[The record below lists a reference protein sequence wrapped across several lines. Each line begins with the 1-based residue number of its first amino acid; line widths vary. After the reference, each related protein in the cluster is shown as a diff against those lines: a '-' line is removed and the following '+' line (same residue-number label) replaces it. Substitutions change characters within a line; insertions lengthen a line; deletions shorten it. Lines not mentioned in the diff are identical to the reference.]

1 MFLTSWCRHL
11 VGAALLALAGT
22 GMAAPPSDQPPASV
36 YRQIKDWTL
45 ICDNTR
51 YCEAK
56 GLVEGNHATL
66 RIEREAGPNTS
77 FNLVIDALGEL
88 RPDLLR
94 VDGKPT
100 ALQHINWNK
109 GGRRDLSETQLSV
122 SRRKAKRA
130 LAALLEGNALSLGAS
145 AQDATISLIGLK
157 AVLLAMDEQQGR
169 LDTPGALI
177 RTGPLAENRVAAAVP
192 LPYLPA
198 RPIVAAALPQGFLAA
213 VRTARSST
221 IGSECEAA
229 LQKPKDEAK
238 FLNTKEAL
246 VFLECRRG
254 AYQSEYLVYRVAR
267 DTPQDARPLDLPVAA
282 GIDKAFKTVLS
293 QPEWELESS
302 TLTVGAKGRGVA
314 DCGYW
319 AKWRF
324 DGEAFALAEVH
335 EQRICAGRPWD
346 WPALYRS
353 TANKP

>member
-1 MFLTSWCRHL
+1 MLLNSWCRRL
-11 VGAALLALAGT
+11 VGAALVALAGVST
-22 GMAAPPSDQPPASV
+22 AAAPSTQPPASV

-45 ICDNTR
+45 VCDNTR

-56 GLVEGNHATL
+56 GLVEGDHATL

-77 FNLVIDALGEL
+77 FSLVIDALGEL
-88 RPDLLR
+88 RPDQLR
-94 VDGKPT
+94 VDGKAT
-100 ALQHINWNK
+100 ALQRIDWNQ
-109 GGRRDLSETQLSV
+109 GGRRDLSETQLSA
-122 SRRKAKRA
+122 SRKDAKRA
-130 LAALLEGNALSLGAS
+130 LAALLDGNVLSLGAS
-145 AQDATISLIGLK
+145 AQDSTISLIGLK

-177 RTGPLAENRVAAAVP
+177 RTGPLAESRVLAAVP
-192 LPYLPA
+192 PPYLPV
-198 RPIVAAALPQGFLAA
+198 RPIVATALPQGFLSA
-213 VRTARSST
+213 VRTARSGA
-221 IGSECEAA
+221 IGSECEAE
-229 LQKPKDEAK
+229 LQKPRDEAK
-238 FLNTKEAL
+238 SLNAKDAL

-254 AYQSEYLVYRVAR
+254 AYQSQYLVYRVAR
-267 DTPQDARPLDLPVAA
+267 DSPQDARPLDLPVAP
-282 GIDKAFKTVLS
+282 GIDKAFKTVVS

-324 DGEAFALAEVH
+324 DGEAFSLAEVH

-353 TANKP
+353 TTNKP